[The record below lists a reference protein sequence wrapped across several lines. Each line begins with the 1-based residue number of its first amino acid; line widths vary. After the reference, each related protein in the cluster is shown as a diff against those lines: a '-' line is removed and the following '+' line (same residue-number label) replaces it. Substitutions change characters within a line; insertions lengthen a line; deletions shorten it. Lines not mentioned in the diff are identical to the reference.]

1 MKKIITQ
8 KAPEAIGPY
17 SQAIEHNELIYISGQ
32 LPLNPETGEFAEG
45 GVDELTRQSMKNIEA
60 ILLKAGSSLD
70 KILKTTIYVQDL
82 NDFAVIN
89 EAYGSFFGDPAPA
102 RACVE
107 VARLPKG
114 ARLEIEAVA
123 YK

>member
-17 SQAIEHNELIYISGQ
+17 SQAIEHKELIYISGQ

-114 ARLEIEAVA
+114 ARLEIEAIA

>member
-1 MKKIITQ
+1 
-8 KAPEAIGPY
+8 
-17 SQAIEHNELIYISGQ
+17 
-32 LPLNPETGEFAEG
+32 
-45 GVDELTRQSMKNIEA
+45 MKNIEA

>member
-114 ARLEIEAVA
+114 ARLEIEAIA